1 MEASSD
7 GADEP
12 IIELATECEKLFFDQ
27 VSQLRKN
34 GELHGAKVLGE
45 YQQRFAAWASFL
57 GVFAGPKVCLDRR
70 LRRHPDLQE
79 LALRLLEILERN
91 LVHCEVINS

>member
-7 GADEP
+7 DAEEP
-12 IIELATECEKLFFDQ
+12 IIELATECETLFFDQ
-27 VSQLRKN
+27 VSRLKEE

-70 LRRHPDLQE
+70 LRRHPDLQD

-91 LVHCEVINS
+91 LFHCETINI